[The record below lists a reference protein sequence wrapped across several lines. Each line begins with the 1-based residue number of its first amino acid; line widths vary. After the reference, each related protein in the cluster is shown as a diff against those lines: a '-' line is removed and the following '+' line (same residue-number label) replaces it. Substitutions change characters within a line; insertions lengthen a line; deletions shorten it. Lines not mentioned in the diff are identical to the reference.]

1 MPNQKQP
8 GKLVDFK
15 GRKHLT
21 KVEIA
26 ERNSCEVDAPSDN
39 IAPPKFLNAKQKA
52 EFLRLAAELEPL
64 DILSNLDTGELA
76 RYCVALSMYERY
88 TKLLLRTPKRK
99 AARLRRE
106 AAEAGEPIPEDMTDE
121 ELALDVEA
129 DLVKLHDKYFN
140 QCETAAR
147 ALGLNI
153 TSRCRLIIPK
163 APPAQPSNKFSG
175 YDKTA
180 QTG

>member
-8 GKLVDFK
+8 GKLVEFK

-21 KVEIA
+21 QEEIK
-26 ERNSCEVDAPSDN
+26 ERNSSEVHAPADN
-39 IAPPKFLNAKQKA
+39 IEPPKYLNAKQKE
-52 EFLRLAAELEPL
+52 EFIRLAAELEPL
-64 DILSNLDTGELA
+64 EILSNLDTGELA

-88 TKLLLRTPKRK
+88 TKLLRSAPKKK

-106 AAEAGEPIPEDMTDE
+106 AAARGAKMPDDVSDE
-121 ELALDVEA
+121 ELALDMEA

-140 QCETAAR
+140 QCEATAR

-163 APPAQPSNKFSG
+163 APEAPKANKFG
-175 YDKTA
+175 RFDKTE